1 MDFTPWSCPCF
12 NISVHKQLIALA
24 IALPLLLSGCVSEN
38 SALDDPN
45 LSSDPAAT
53 DTAVEPSNP
62 QSSVVASDP
71 CDVLDQMQ
79 SSLSTAVTDLIANP
93 DLVTAFETEFDNQV
107 VLLNELIEALQGDT
121 AEQQKLQAD
130 LDAAVLA
137 KEEAVK
143 TFNEAQL
150 EENAFAKTL
159 GMADAA
165 LSARDAVTAA
175 EQVLVDLNGQLQCQ
189 M

>member
-1 MDFTPWSCPCF
+1 MSSGINP
-12 NISVHKQLIALA
+12 VHKQLIALA
-24 IALPLLLSGCVSEN
+24 LVLPLLLSGCASEN
-38 SALDDPN
+38 SALDDSN

-79 SSLSTAVTDLIANP
+79 ASLSTAVTDLIANP

-107 VLLNELIEALQGDT
+107 ILLNDLIESLQGDT
-121 AEQQKLQAD
+121 AEQKKLQAD
-130 LDAAVLA
+130 IDAAVTA
-137 KEEAVK
+137 KNDAVQK
-143 TFNEAQL
+143 FNDAQL
-150 EENAFAKTL
+150 EDNILSKTL

>member
-1 MDFTPWSCPCF
+1 M
-12 NISVHKQLIALA
+12 HKQLIATVLA
-24 IALPLLLSGCVSEN
+24 FPLLLGAC
-38 SALDDPN
+38 SAQNTVLNDMS

-53 DTAVEPSNP
+53 ATAVEPSDS
-62 QSSVVASDP
+62 QSSAAASDP

-93 DLVTAFETEFDNQV
+93 DLVTAFDTEFDNQV
-107 VLLNELIEALQGDT
+107 VLINDLVESLQGET

-137 KEEAVK
+137 KEDAVK

-150 EENAFAKTL
+150 EENVFAKTL

-175 EQVLVDLNGQLQCQ
+175 EQVLVDLNEQLQCQ